1 MFQNLS
7 QGAVVSLFYRNEPR
21 VADGRVIAVNPHI
34 PTFNPNQPMSMLNGM
49 VTDITIQVGNETIP
63 ISGLPANG
71 VVANFPEKG
80 LFISTDRAAVNREVQ
95 SMASALEQDLAQ
107 TSAKQKM
114 LDELRAI
121 DAKSNPEKRLQEQ
134 QAREFEVLRTQVG
147 EMTSRFD
154 QVVNLLSAK
163 FGDIPKKEE

>member
-21 VADGRVIAVNPHI
+21 VADGRVVAVNTHI

-107 TSAKQKM
+107 TCAKQKM
-114 LDELRAI
+114 LDELMAI

-134 QAREFEVLRTQVG
+134 QARELEVLRTQVG